1 VRPVEEVPV
10 PCPECGAANEPGR
23 KFCGE
28 CGARLALTCAAC
40 GNANASGVKFCG
52 ECGNRLAHEAPSTT
66 ARVAERR
73 LVSVLFADLVGF
85 TTISEHRD
93 SETVRELLERYFVE
107 SSAVIEGYGGV
118 VEKFIG
124 DAVMAVWGT
133 PAAHEDDAERSV
145 RAALDLVSA
154 ATRLGADIG
163 AEISLRAGVTTGEA
177 AVTIGATNQGM
188 VAGDLVNTASRLQSV
203 AEPGTVLV
211 GAGTFQA
218 AARAVVFE
226 PVGDL
231 RLKGKDLGVPAYRAL
246 RVVSRRGGAGRAE
259 ALEPPF
265 VGREPELRMLKDFY
279 AATGA
284 ERRPRLVSVLGQAG
298 IGKSRL
304 LWEFQKYLD
313 GVTEVAYWHR
323 GRSPAYGEGVTFWAL
338 AEMVRGRI
346 GVAES
351 ADPATIRAALDS
363 SVAELVSDPAERA
376 WVTPALLHLLGLDP
390 GAELATDSLYAAWRT
405 FFERIADN
413 GTVVLLFEDLQWAD
427 SGLLDFV
434 EHVLDWSRDRPIFLI
449 TLARPELLERRPTW
463 GAGRRSFTSLVP
475 DPLPPEAMRDLLVGL
490 VPGLPEET
498 VAQVVARAEGIPLY
512 AVEMV
517 RMLLADGRVQA
528 DGSSYR
534 LVGDVTELMIPP
546 SLHALVASRLDALVP
561 DLRAT
566 LTAASVLGTT
576 FAAEAVSAVTGQQLE
591 SVTPR
596 LRDLVRAELLTYEAD
611 ARSPERGQYG
621 FLQAVIR
628 EVTYGTLSRGD
639 RRDLH
644 LAAARYFEGLAD
656 ETIAGAVAEH
666 YLAAYRS
673 RPEGPEGADV
683 AARARRA
690 LREAGDRA
698 GTLGSYAQA
707 LTFYLLATEVTG
719 DPEDQAELYAL
730 AARSNLDGMV
740 RLDQAVEH
748 ARRSRELRRAVGDR
762 AKTLAAES
770 LVARAHEVSG
780 QVAEALQTAR
790 SAAVEFDDLR
800 GTAEY
805 VRLQGDIAAAHL
817 LLNNDPEGLE
827 QIARALPD
835 AERLELVEEVL
846 TLLAIRGALC
856 GRGDRLQE
864 AMALLVG
871 VAERAGAE
879 GLTDIELRARIN
891 LSYVAAS
898 TDLHLAFRTARDGLA
913 QAQRIGLARPAG
925 YLAGN
930 AVSAALEVGEWDW
943 AARTVE
949 ELNLRSEDLLV
960 PRTHLAILRGDP
972 AADELLAELAGTLE
986 GVSEVQYLAALDE
999 RRGLAALAARR
1010 VEEARDLAAASYKA
1024 DPAPDSSA
1032 LRTALRASLLLGDAD
1047 GVRRM
1052 VADLVDVPGR
1062 VQAALRAEGEA
1073 GIAALTGDP
1082 DADALFEQVHQDWTG
1097 LTLPLQQA
1105 MAALTW
1111 LALLGPTPGAVTAGT
1126 AARDT
1131 LERLGARPFAGW
1143 LTDLLPLPPGP

>member
-1 VRPVEEVPV
+1 VPV
-10 PCPECGAANEPGR
+10 LCPDCGAANEVGR
-23 KFCGE
+23 KFCGD

-40 GNANASGVKFCG
+40 GTANASGVKFCG
-52 ECGNRLAHEAPSTT
+52 ECGNRLAEEAPSTS

-154 ATRLGADIG
+154 ATRLGTEVG

-177 AVTIGATNQGM
+177 AVTLGATNQGM

-211 GAGTFQA
+211 GDGTYLA
-218 AARAVVFE
+218 ASSAVVFE

-231 RLKGKDLGVPAYRAL
+231 LLKGKELGVPAYRAL

-259 ALEPPF
+259 AMEPPF

-346 GVAES
+346 GVAEG

-363 SVAELVSDPAERA
+363 SVAEVVSDAAERA

-390 GAELATDSLYAAWRT
+390 GAELATDSLFAAWRT

-427 SGLLDFV
+427 TGLLDFV
-434 EHVLDWSRDRPIFLI
+434 EHILDWSRDRPIFVI

-475 DPLPPEAMRDLLVGL
+475 DPLPPEAMRELLVGL
-490 VPGLPEET
+490 VPGLPEDT
-498 VAQVVARAEGIPLY
+498 VAQVVERAEGIPLY
-512 AVEMV
+512 AVETV
-517 RMLLADGRVQA
+517 RMLLADGRIRA

-534 LVGDVTELMIPP
+534 LVGDVSELTIPTT
-546 SLHALVASRLDALVP
+546 LRALVASRLDALVP
-561 DLRAT
+561 DLRTT
-566 LTAASVLGTT
+566 LTAASVLGKT
-576 FAAEAVSAVTGQQLE
+576 FAAEAVSAVTGQAQE

-611 ARSPERGQYG
+611 AGSPERGQFG

-628 EVTYGTLSRGD
+628 EVAYGTLSRGD

-644 LAAARYFEGLAD
+644 LSAARYFEGLAD
-656 ETIAGAVAEH
+656 DTIAGVVAEH

-673 RPEGPEGADV
+673 RPDGPEGEVV
-683 AARARRA
+683 AGQARRS
-690 LREAGDRA
+690 LRDAGDRA
-698 GTLGSYAQA
+698 AALGSFAQA
-707 LTFYLLATEVTG
+707 RTFYLLATEVTG
-719 DPEDQAELYAL
+719 DREDLAELYAL
-730 AARSNLDGMV
+730 ATRSNLEGLV
-740 RLDQAVEH
+740 RPEEAVRD
-748 ARRSRELRRAVGDR
+748 ARRARDLRRSAGDR
-762 AKTLAAES
+762 QRTLEAEC
-770 LVARAHEVSG
+770 LVISAQRLVG
-780 QVAEALQTAR
+780 QTAEALQTAQ
-790 SAAVEFDDLR
+790 SAAREFDDLR
-800 GTAEY
+800 GTAAH
-805 VRLQGDIAAAHL
+805 VRLQLETAATQL
-817 LLNNDPEGLE
+817 LLTNDPEALE
-827 QIARALPD
+827 QIGQALPD
-835 AERLELVEEVL
+835 AERLELVEECL
-846 TLLAIRGALC
+846 SLLAIRGPLLA
-856 GRGDRLQE
+856 RRDQLQE

-871 VAERAGAE
+871 VAERAAAE
-879 GLTDIELRARIN
+879 GLTGIELRARLN
-891 LSYVAAS
+891 LSYAAAA
-898 TDLHLAFRTARDGLA
+898 TDLHLAFGTARDGLA
-913 QAQRIGLARPAG
+913 LAQRLGQAAAAA

-943 AARTVE
+943 AARTVDQ
-949 ELNLRSEDLLV
+949 LNLERKDMLV
-960 PRTHLAILRGDP
+960 PLSQLAALRGDP
-972 AADELLAELAGTLE
+972 DVGDLLAELADAVRGM
-986 GVSEVQYLAALDE
+986 SEVQFLAALDE
-999 RRGLAALAARR
+999 RRSLAALAGRR
-1010 VEEARDLAAASYKA
+1010 TEEARDLAVASHKA

-1032 LRTALRASLLLGDAD
+1032 LRTALRTSLLLRDAD
-1047 GVRRM
+1047 GARQLL
-1052 VADLVDVPGR
+1052 ADQAGAPGR
-1062 VQAALRAEGEA
+1062 VQAAIRAEGVA
-1073 GIAALTGDP
+1073 GVAALTGDQQ
-1082 DADALFEQVHQDWTG
+1082 ADALFARVHQDWTG
-1097 LTLPLQQA
+1097 LALPFQQSLC
-1105 MAALTW
+1105 ALMW
-1111 LALLGPTPGAVTAGT
+1111 LSLLGPTPGAVSAGT
-1126 AARDT
+1126 AARAT
-1131 LERLGARPFAGW
+1131 LERLGARPFLEW
-1143 LTDLLPLPPGP
+1143 VTDLLPVTPGP